1 MIIEFISSVSVG
13 IYIAICNIMMI
24 IARIGV
30 IWSRKSYSFDNI
42 YIFDSCALP
51 LSIDWIISI
60 SHEWAVV

>member
-13 IYIAICNIMMI
+13 IYIAICNIMII
-24 IARIGV
+24 IARI

-42 YIFDSCALP
+42 YIFASCALP